1 MKRTTSTGELSRAIA
16 MALGLSAMATAYAQV
31 MTFNVPEQDATTAI
45 PEFARQA
52 NLEIV
57 APADS
62 LKGIRTRTI
71 RGAIDVRAAL
81 KQLLDGTG
89 LKIASDDGHTI
100 SLRLPAAQGASTS
113 TTGNSNSLAAAS
125 AGDPPDDNML
135 QDVVVRGV
143 ALKYRPDDQ
152 TSATGLALPL
162 IDTPQ
167 AITVL
172 TSNMLEVVDAQ
183 SVYDAT
189 DLIPG
194 VNRDGVG
201 FGWERIIM
209 RGINN
214 AFERLN
220 GVELDSLNYTIDGYA
235 LDRTE
240 VVRGPATALY
250 GVTGS
255 FGGEIN
261 SVLKRPT
268 KDTQI
273 QAGFETG
280 TWDKSIYTADVSGA
294 IPGTGGA
301 VTGRIS
307 DKYDGYVPEVNEPG
321 VKNRK
326 EMFLASLSYEFS
338 PNTSATIWQYHAD
351 RHVDPFDGGALFLQ
365 ANGKLALP
373 PSSINPDKFYF
384 SDPAQSNGHTQLNV
398 SVLEFLHTFGND
410 WKFKSE
416 TVYSDYEQ
424 QISYFYPFGP
434 FGAYGNPANE
444 ISIYTYDVTR
454 HSEDLTIDESLG
466 GDFEWL
472 GRKQS
477 FYAALEGVEALE
489 PTNFTLLNSTFTGT
503 ATSSG
508 YQSTY
513 ANGSP
518 WVPVNRA
525 GLGIRQT
532 INSNIRNV
540 KGSFQFLL
548 RPIDRLSVLMGGLVH
563 HGIETDVVP
572 IASGK
577 VLDPE
582 NIQKIQFT
590 KFVKRIGVVY
600 DLIDAHGAVDGVKAY
615 VNYSEG
621 FQPQIIEDKNGNPQS
636 FPQNMKQYEGGLKAE
651 FLNHAVGSSLAVY
664 EYNITNVPAGDTPIG
679 SFGAFGTTVA
689 DGNQKAIGVEAE
701 LTGEILPGWNLSTNY
716 AYSDI
721 YVSNP
726 EYAYTSPV
734 ANVPKHKGAIYSSY
748 EFVEGPLKSLRLG
761 GGVVVSSGYPLV
773 QGLVNV
779 AHWGQIDA
787 DGYTRV
793 DLSASYKGFGTFAES
808 LKGLEL
814 YGNIHNL
821 FNQRILYSKEGT
833 PEFAIQ
839 YSDLRAFNIGLRYK
853 F

>member
-31 MTFNVPEQDATTAI
+31 MTFNVPEQEATTAI

-100 SLRLPAAQGASTS
+100 SLRLPAAQGASTP
-113 TTGNSNSLAAAS
+113 TTGNNNSLAAAS
-125 AGDPPDDNML
+125 AGDPPDDNTL
-135 QDVVVRGV
+135 QEVVVRGL

-301 VTGRIS
+301 LTGRIS

-321 VKNRK
+321 VKDRK

-373 PSSINPDKFYF
+373 PSSIDPEHFYF

-416 TVYSDYEQ
+416 TVYSDYKQ

-454 HSEDLTIDESLG
+454 HSEDLTTDESLG

-508 YQSTY
+508 YQPTY

-518 WVPVNRA
+518 WVPVSRA
-525 GLGIRQT
+525 GLGIRQ
-532 INSNIRNV
+532 IIDSNIRSV

-582 NIQKIQFT
+582 NFQKIKFT

-664 EYNITNVPAGDTPIG
+664 EYKITNVPAGDTPIG

-779 AHWGQIDA
+779 SHWGQIDA

-793 DLSASYKGFGTFAES
+793 DLSASYKGFGTFSES

-821 FNQRILYSKEGT
+821 FDRRILYSKEGT

>member
-1 MKRTTSTGELSRAIA
+1 
-16 MALGLSAMATAYAQV
+16 MAAAYAQV

-62 LKGIRTRTI
+62 LRGIRTRTI

-81 KQLLDGTG
+81 RQLLDGTG
-89 LKIASDDGHTI
+89 LKVASDDGHTI
-100 SLRLPAAQGASTS
+100 SLRLPGTQGAASGGATGIALASATTTS
-113 TTGNSNSLAAAS
+113 PAS
-125 AGDPPDDNML
+125 PTAAGDPPGDDTL
-135 QDVVVRGV
+135 QELTVRGV
-143 ALKYRPDDQ
+143 ADEGIGPMSQ

-194 VNRDGVG
+194 VNRDGLG
-201 FGWERIIM
+201 FGFERIIM

-214 AFERLN
+214 AYERLN

-268 KDTQI
+268 QDTQV

-280 TWDKSIYTADVSGA
+280 TWDKSIYTGDISGA

-301 VTGRIS
+301 LTGRIS

-321 VKNRK
+321 VKDRK
-326 EMFLASLSYEFS
+326 QMLLASLSYEFS
-338 PNTSATIWQYHAD
+338 PATSATIWQYHAD
-351 RHVDPFDGGALFLQ
+351 QHIDPFDGGALFLQ
-365 ANGKLALP
+365 PNGKLTLP
-373 PSSINPDKFYF
+373 PSSIDPEEFYF
-384 SDPAQSNGHTQLNV
+384 SDPAQSNEHTQLNV
-398 SVLEFLHTFGND
+398 SVLEFLHKFGND

-434 FGAYGNPANE
+434 FGAYGKAPNQ
-444 ISIYTYDVTR
+444 ISIYTYDITR
-454 HSEDLTIDESLG
+454 HSEDVTTDESLG

-489 PTNFTLLNSTFTGT
+489 PTNFTLLNSLFTGT
-503 ATSSG
+503 ATSAG
-508 YQSTY
+508 YQPTY
-513 ANGSP
+513 AP
-518 WVPVNRA
+518 TAHLVVPVNRSD
-525 GLGIRQT
+525 LGVRQI
-532 INSNIRNV
+532 INTNVRNV

-577 VLDPE
+577 VLSPE
-582 NIQKIQFT
+582 NFQKTEFT

-615 VNYSEG
+615 LNYSEG
-621 FQPQIIEDKNGNPQS
+621 FQPQIIEDKNGNPES
-636 FPQNMKQYEGGLKAE
+636 FPQNMKQYEGGSKRSSSITPSAARSPYTNTRSPMSRRATRRSAVSERSVPRWRTGTRRLSVSKPSSPARFCRDGICRRTMPIRTSMWRTPSFRTRPRSPMSPSTRAPSTPHMNSWRGPSKASGS
-651 FLNHAVGSSLAVY
+651 AVALWSA
-664 EYNITNVPAGDTPIG
+664 A
-679 SFGAFGTTVA
+679 
-689 DGNQKAIGVEAE
+689 AI
-701 LTGEILPGWNLSTNY
+701 LWCR
-716 AYSDI
+716 D
-721 YVSNP
+721 
-726 EYAYTSPV
+726 
-734 ANVPKHKGAIYSSY
+734 
-748 EFVEGPLKSLRLG
+748 
-761 GGVVVSSGYPLV
+761 
-773 QGLVNV
+773 
-779 AHWGQIDA
+779 W
-787 DGYTRV
+787 
-793 DLSASYKGFGTFAES
+793 
-808 LKGLEL
+808 
-814 YGNIHNL
+814 
-821 FNQRILYSKEGT
+821 
-833 PEFAIQ
+833 
-839 YSDLRAFNIGLRYK
+839 
-853 F
+853 